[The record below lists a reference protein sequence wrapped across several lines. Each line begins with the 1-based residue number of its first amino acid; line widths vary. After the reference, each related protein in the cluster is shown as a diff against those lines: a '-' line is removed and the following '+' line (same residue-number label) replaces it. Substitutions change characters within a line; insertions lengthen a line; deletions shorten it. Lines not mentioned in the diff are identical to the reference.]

1 MVKAYQRFEESG
13 STGMIVGTELNTIAW
28 RSSEGK
34 EVLVATNDQVICWNL
49 QSGTRV
55 PNLSLRPSAD
65 HRDAAGEPLII
76 TALCCLN
83 STVAVGYCDG
93 SVRVFDISD
102 VSEPPFLLS
111 GHRSAVTSLLLL
123 PDGQTLVSGSKDT
136 DLVVWDLV
144 ARAGSCRLRGHTD
157 QVTCVVSVGSRG
169 SLVSGSKD
177 TLLKVW
183 DIHGGA
189 QICMQTAVAGNANEE
204 VWSLCLSSDESLL
217 AVGGGGARIALYS
230 VIEGAEM
237 LKLVRYLDRESTGG
251 LVSSLFFTA
260 GDATIVAAASGSR
273 RIEVWKHQTGDELDG
288 KQKRKLR
295 KKDDGLDAKFTKLPT
310 LFAAGKIKSLAPG
323 SEAFALALND
333 NSLQLLSAE
342 PEGES
347 RLVSF
352 PGHREAVRHVEF
364 SADDSV
370 LMSLSSESLRIWNA
384 QSLNCVRS
392 VDVAQGVVGR
402 FLAGNRFALIAT
414 KTGELVLFDIH
425 AAAEVY
431 RIAASDQG
439 ITALERV
446 DAMSNDE
453 VFATVGNDKMLRFW
467 LVNEKGITLKD
478 DRLATLADEGLCLA
492 FGGEKVVVG
501 MLDST
506 LQIFHLDTLNP
517 HLTLYGHKLPVT
529 CVQFVSD
536 GSLVLSG
543 SADKSIKVWSPK
555 FGNCLKSF
563 KAHDGTITKLALIPG
578 GTHLAFSTGRDGE
591 LALWD
596 FDRQDPLVFRAADAH
611 RGEAWGLALASDAAV
626 VVSCGADR
634 AIKRWVRSDEQLF
647 AEEER
652 DRLEELQNERE
663 LANSETAIVIAR
675 PSRKTVQSVRTAD
688 RLIELLPSDETTPL
702 EAAKL
707 LTMIPPADLAE
718 VLLAIPATS
727 ARVLLAGLADMLE
740 SLSSTSISL
749 VPVDTLLSAG
759 FTLVQ
764 AQARYLVAEPGI
776 APLLA
781 RLRAVCQRLVAHR
794 RQRCA
799 VTAAAASFQLT
810 QAQKRKRTA

>member
-1 MVKAYQRFEESG
+1 MVRAYQRYEESG

-28 RSSEGK
+28 RSEGK

-55 PNLSLRPSAD
+55 PGIALRPSTD
-65 HRDAAGEPLII
+65 HRDAAGEPLIV
-76 TALCCLN
+76 TALVCN
-83 STVAVGYCDG
+83 DVTVAVGYCDG
-93 SVRVFDISD
+93 SVRVFDLSD
-102 VSEPPFLLS
+102 MTELPCLLS
-111 GHRSAVTSLLLL
+111 GHRSAVTTLILL

-183 DIHGGA
+183 DIQGGA
-189 QICMQTAVAGNANEE
+189 QMCMQTAVAGNANEE
-204 VWSLCLSSDESLL
+204 VWSMCLSSDDALL

-260 GDATIVAAASGSR
+260 GDERIVAAASGSR
-273 RIEVWKHQTGDELDG
+273 RIECWKYQTGDHLDA

-295 KKDDGLDAKFTKLPT
+295 KKEDGLEAKFTKLPT
-310 LFAAGKIKSLAPG
+310 LFAASKVRSVAPG
-323 SEAFALALND
+323 TAAFGLALND

-347 RLVSF
+347 RAISF
-352 PGHREAVRHVEF
+352 PGHREAIRHVEF

-370 LMSLSSESLRIWNA
+370 IMSLSSESLRIWNA
-384 QSLNCVRS
+384 HSLNCVRS
-392 VDVAQGVVGR
+392 VEVSQGVVGR

-414 KTGELVLFDIH
+414 KTGELILFDIH
-425 AAAEVY
+425 ASAEVY

-446 DAMSNDE
+446 DGADE
-453 VFATVGNDKMLRFW
+453 VFATVGHDKLMRFW
-467 LVNEKGITLKD
+467 SVNEKGIALKD
-478 DRLATLADEGLCLA
+478 DRQAALADEGLCLS
-492 FGGEKVVVG
+492 FGGEKVAVG

-506 LQIFHLDTLNP
+506 LQLFHLDTLNP

-529 CVQFVSD
+529 CVQFVAD

-543 SADKSIKVWSPK
+543 SADKSVKVWSPK

-563 KAHDGTITKLALIPG
+563 KAHDGTVTRLALIPG

-634 AIKRWVRSDEQLF
+634 AIKRWVRSEEQLF

-652 DRLEELQNERE
+652 ERLDELQNERE
-663 LANSETAIVIAR
+663 LANAETAIVIAR

-688 RLIELLPSDETTPL
+688 RLIELLPTDDSTPL

-727 ARVLLAGLADMLE
+727 ARVLLSGLADMLE
-740 SLSSTSISL
+740 SLPSNSISL

-781 RLRAVCQRLVAHR
+781 RLRSVCQRLVAQR

-799 VTAAAASFQLT
+799 VTAAAASFQLS